1 MLEVL
6 LKEKLITEKS
16 NIFVVKYLVYGSL
29 KLTWQVEFNIP

>member
-16 NIFVVKYLVYGSL
+16 NICGEIFSL
-29 KLTWQVEFNIP
+29 WLLKTNMASRI